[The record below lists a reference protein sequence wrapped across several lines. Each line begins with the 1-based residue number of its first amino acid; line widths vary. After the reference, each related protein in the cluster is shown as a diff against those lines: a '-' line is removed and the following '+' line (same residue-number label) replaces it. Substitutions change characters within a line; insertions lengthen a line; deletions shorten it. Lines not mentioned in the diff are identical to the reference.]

1 MKNNTF
7 TYPSPP
13 SPTPEKAEW
22 QTEAVLRTVL
32 AEVHIL
38 ICQVVV
44 KQDEIS
50 EV

>member
-1 MKNNTF
+1 M
-7 TYPSPP
+7 
-13 SPTPEKAEW
+13 
-22 QTEAVLRTVL
+22 LRTVL

-50 EV
+50 EVWNAWLYELI

>member
-1 MKNNTF
+1 MNFNLEQSAF
-7 TYPSPP
+7 QVIS
-13 SPTPEKAEW
+13 ACLALGGGMLW
-22 QTEAVLRTVL
+22 TVL

>member
-1 MKNNTF
+1 M
-7 TYPSPP
+7 
-13 SPTPEKAEW
+13 
-22 QTEAVLRTVL
+22 LRTVL

-50 EV
+50 EVEPLFNA

>member
-1 MKNNTF
+1 MNFNQEQPAF
-7 TYPSPP
+7 RVIS
-13 SPTPEKAEW
+13 ACL
-22 QTEAVLRTVL
+22 ALGGGMLRTVL